1 MQQSLLNGIS
11 SVRFKLDEKFCSR
24 YRARNKKQVDDKF
37 DFVSQQGFLA
47 HQHDVFFVG
56 SALSIGFGT

>member
-1 MQQSLLNGIS
+1 
-11 SVRFKLDEKFCSR
+11 LDEKFCSR
-24 YRARNKKQVDDKF
+24 YCARNKKQVDDKF

-47 HQHDVFFVG
+47 HQHDIFFVG